1 MANEQGTAQCL
12 IIARNEMW
20 FAWKT
25 RKFTESSLLER
36 SATEG
41 DSPVS
46 EKHKMPWRTTPKYR
60 RARGILRES
69 AQTIG

>member
-12 IIARNEMW
+12 IVARNEMW

-41 DSPVS
+41 DSPVDI
-46 EKHKMPWRTTPKYR
+46 R
-60 RARGILRES
+60 RNFHTVS
-69 AQTIG
+69 T